1 MTDIIDYEGLLKEWR
16 KRLGLSEWRIA
27 LAPCCK
33 AESMKLNG
41 TAGCTEWEESTK
53 VALIQILDPKE
64 YGEQIEP
71 FDFEKTLVHELL
83 HLKTCLVSDQVEPL
97 QERYMHQMISD
108 LSRALV
114 DAKRFVENANDI
126 AVAPNKPMQLE
137 TRLPSWGEWLSDVGV
152 FQCDDGEWKFV
163 KANDLI
169 PADIAQKLGI
179 EPKDGVLIESD
190 ENV

>member
-1 MTDIIDYEGLLKEWR
+1 MANFDYEVLLKEWR

-33 AESMKLNG
+33 ADEMKLNDV
-41 TAGCTEWEESTK
+41 AGCTEWEESTK

-83 HLKTCLVSDQVEPL
+83 HLKTCLVSDKVEPL

-114 DAKRFVENANDI
+114 DAKRCSEKANDI
-126 AVAPNKPMQLE
+126 TIAPNEPVQLE
-137 TRLPSWGEWLSDVGV
+137 TRLPSWGEWLSDMGV
-152 FQCDDGEWKFV
+152 FQCDDGVWRFV
-163 KANDLI
+163 KANDPI
-169 PADIAQKLGI
+169 PADIAEKLRI
-179 EPKDGVLIESD
+179 EPKEG
-190 ENV
+190 